1 MLIHRANYFLN
12 CHASLIIDNF
22 LRQIEVGYIINGKGI
37 EKRNTKVNLRH
48 DYLREDS

>member
-22 LRQIEVGYIINGKGI
+22 LRPIEVGYIINGKGI

-48 DYLREDS
+48 D